1 MYGTVEFLRSDECLD
16 ILSLLPFDIAGK
28 ADNVSS
34 LSLFERF
41 AALCDGLAYLEE
53 NDLAKDFLL
62 KLREAFGFEL
72 TFSQLCEREMQKTAW
87 RALAGFGRGEA

>member
-41 AALCDGLAYLEE
+41 AALCDGLAYL
-53 NDLAKDFLL
+53 DRK
-62 KLREAFGFEL
+62 
-72 TFSQLCEREMQKTAW
+72 SVV
-87 RALAGFGRGEA
+87 